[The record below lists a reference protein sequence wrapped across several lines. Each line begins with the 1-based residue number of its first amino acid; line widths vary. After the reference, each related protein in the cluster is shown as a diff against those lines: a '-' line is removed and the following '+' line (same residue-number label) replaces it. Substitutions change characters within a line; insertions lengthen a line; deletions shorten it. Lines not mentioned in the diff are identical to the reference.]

1 MQEQKRTLYLF
12 LLLAAAVFAGVAFG
26 FSETERVQPLDAG
39 ERPEKAR
46 EVTVYVCGAVNRPG
60 VVRLSEEG
68 RVVDA
73 VGLCGGVLPT
83 ADTLRVNM
91 AQPLKDGM
99 QITVPEK
106 ALTIAAGEVAPPSK
120 DQKAKTAELGD
131 KVNINTADA
140 AALDALPGVGPA
152 LAQAI
157 VAYREENGL
166 FSAPEDLMK
175 VRGIG
180 AAKFKKLEARIS
192 L

>member
-1 MQEQKRTLYLF
+1 MLEQKRTLYLF
-12 LLLAAAVFAGVAFG
+12 LLVAAAVFAGAAFG

-39 ERPEKAR
+39 ERPAEAR

-60 VVRLSEEG
+60 VVRLSEAG

-83 ADTLRVNM
+83 ADSQRVNM

-106 ALTIAAGEVAPPSK
+106 PLTVAADGVPPGGERKAKAAG
-120 DQKAKTAELGD
+120 TGD
-131 KVNINTADA
+131 TVNINTADA
-140 AALDALPGVGPA
+140 AALDTLPGVGPA

-157 VAYREENGL
+157 VDYRAENGL
-166 FSAPEDLMK
+166 FGAPEDLMK